1 MLCRRPG
8 SVVEPGKPWHVGTWR
23 RERGLTRSE
32 PYETGSSKSYAY
44 HLLCRE
50 QACLFHLAQPDGST
64 PGPGN
69 PSLSYADNS
78 PPENRT
84 NVL

>member
-8 SVVEPGKPWHVGTWR
+8 SVVEPGKPWHVETWR
-23 RERGLTRSE
+23 RERGPALVRVTRSE

-50 QACLFHLAQPDGST
+50 QARLFHLAPFHSAT
-64 PGPGN
+64 PGPGT
-69 PSLSYADNS
+69 PSSSYAKKLPS
-78 PPENRT
+78 RK
-84 NVL
+84 